1 MTTDT
6 TPEGAQDEAL
16 QLAERIS
23 DVQCSTRED
32 AIAVAA
38 AADMLC
44 ELHAKV
50 QKLERERNSYK
61 RACDEWTEKTEWVQ
75 RTVRPHEL
83 GMHRADALA
92 DRIARAIVAG
102 PADQES
108 ALDSER
114 LDWLAA
120 QTRNSYTGI
129 GFHWCDYVED
139 GQVLERGYRFM
150 RRAFAGA
157 RYGDFRV
164 AIDAARGAQGES
176 DGQ

>member
-1 MTTDT
+1 MTTDKS
-6 TPEGAQDEAL
+6 PEGVQDEAPE
-16 QLAERIS
+16 LALARRLDEIAEANEDGYAMAGAMVIRRLYAR
-23 DVQCSTRED
+23 VQE
-32 AIAVAA
+32 
-38 AADMLC
+38 
-44 ELHAKV
+44 
-50 QKLERERNSYK
+50 LERERNSYK

-120 QTRNSYTGI
+120 QTRNSCTGI
-129 GFHWCDYVED
+129 GFDWCAHVED

-150 RRAFAGA
+150 RRAFLGA
-157 RYGDFRV
+157 RCRDFRA

-176 DGQ
+176 NGQ